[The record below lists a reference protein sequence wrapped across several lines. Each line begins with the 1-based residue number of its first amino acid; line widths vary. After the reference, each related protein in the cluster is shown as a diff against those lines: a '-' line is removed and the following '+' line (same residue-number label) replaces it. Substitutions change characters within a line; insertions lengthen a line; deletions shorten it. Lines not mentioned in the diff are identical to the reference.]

1 VWGTASPGIGSPW
14 LGEGKPK
21 LYPKTPPAAY
31 LLRIAA
37 SRLEQSGN
45 PPASRSNR
53 VTGYAR
59 NIHLSPVSIPLP
71 ARRTDMLENS
81 LIESQDRR
89 KTRKPLTVVVSAV
102 AHLVAI
108 VLLVL
113 IPLLQTQA
121 LTIPPADMSMWA
133 PRIETPRR
141 VEVFSVQLRVH
152 RHTEPAANMLTAPES
167 IPTKIVYVDDPVSP
181 PSGFAPSTG
190 NNSTGPLIRDL
201 INRQP
206 EAAALPPLPPS
217 PPPPPPPLAV
227 KVEPY
232 RVSHM
237 EQADLVHRVNP
248 AYPPLARQAR
258 VQGVVVLE
266 AVINKEG
273 AIESLRVVTGHPL
286 LNQAA
291 VDAVKQWRYRPL
303 MLNGEPT
310 EVITTVT
317 VTFTLQ

>member
-1 VWGTASPGIGSPW
+1 
-14 LGEGKPK
+14 
-21 LYPKTPPAAY
+21 
-31 LLRIAA
+31 
-37 SRLEQSGN
+37 
-45 PPASRSNR
+45 
-53 VTGYAR
+53 
-59 NIHLSPVSIPLP
+59 
-71 ARRTDMLENS
+71 MLENS

-89 KTRKPLTVVVSAV
+89 KTRKPLTVVVSAI
-102 AHLVAI
+102 AHLVTI

-121 LTIPPADMSMWA
+121 LTIPPVDMSMWA
-133 PRIETPRR
+133 PRIELPRR
-141 VEVFSVQLRVH
+141 IEVFSVQPRVH
-152 RHTEPAANMLTAPES
+152 KYTEPAPTLLTYPES
-167 IPTKIVYVDDPVSP
+167 IPAKIVYIDEPGSP
-181 PSGFAPSTG
+181 PSGFTPSTG
-190 NNSTGPLIRDL
+190 NNSTGALFRDV
-201 INRQP
+201 INRP
-206 EAAALPPLPPS
+206 SEAVSLLPPLPPS
-217 PPPPPPPLAV
+217 PPPLPPPPAA
-227 KVEPY
+227 KVEPF

-237 EQADLVHRVNP
+237 ELADLVHRVNP

-286 LNQAA
+286 LNQSA